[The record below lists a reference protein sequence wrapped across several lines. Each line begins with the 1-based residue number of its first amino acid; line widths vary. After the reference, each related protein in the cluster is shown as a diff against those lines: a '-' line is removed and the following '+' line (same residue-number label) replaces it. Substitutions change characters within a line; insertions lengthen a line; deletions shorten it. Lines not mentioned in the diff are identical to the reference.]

1 MTPDRPSRLL
11 DPVSR
16 TTEVLFGLIMVL
28 TFTATFNA
36 SEAGREDV
44 RLMLIAAIGCSL
56 AWGLIDAAMYLL
68 SARAEKAIAAEAL
81 AVARTATPE
90 VARRAISD
98 AVPPVLASAM
108 DKDDLERLRLRL
120 VAAEPQAISAGLDRH
135 DALGALAVFLLV
147 VLATLPIAVPF
158 LFVSDPARALLVSHA
173 VAITLLFI
181 TGSSLG
187 RQWNR
192 PLQAGVSM
200 VLLGLILV
208 GVAVALG
215 G

>member
-1 MTPDRPSRLL
+1 
-11 DPVSR
+11 VSR

-36 SEAGREDV
+36 SEAAREDV

-68 SARAEKAIAAEAL
+68 SARAEKAITAEAIEG
-81 AVARTATPE
+81 ARAATP
-90 VARRAISD
+90 VAARRVIAAS
-98 AVPPVLASAM
+98 VPPVIAAAL
-108 DKDDLERLRLRL
+108 DENDLERLRLRL
-120 VAAEPQAISAGLDRH
+120 VAAEPPSASTSLDRH
-135 DALGALAVFLLV
+135 DVLGALAVFLLV

-158 LFVSDPARALLVSHA
+158 LFISDLARALQVSHA
-173 VAITLLFI
+173 VAIALLFV
-181 TGSSLG
+181 TGASLG

-192 PLQAGVSM
+192 PLRAGLSM
-200 VLLGLILV
+200 VLVGVLLV

>member
-1 MTPDRPSRLL
+1 MTPDRPSRML

-68 SARAEKAIAAEAL
+68 STRAEKAITAEAIRG
-81 AVARTATPE
+81 ARLATPE
-90 VARRAISD
+90 AARRAIAE
-98 AVPPVLASAM
+98 AVPPGIAAAM
-108 DKDDLERLRLRL
+108 DQDDLERLRLRL
-120 VAAEPQAISAGLDRH
+120 VATGHKAASAALGRH
-135 DALGALAVFLLV
+135 DILGALAVFLLV
-147 VLATLPIAVPF
+147 VFATLPIAVPF
-158 LFVSDPARALLVSHA
+158 LFITDPARALMVSHT

-181 TGSSLG
+181 SGSSLG

-192 PLQAGVSM
+192 PLQAGLAM
-200 VLLGLILV
+200 VLLGLVLV

>member
-1 MTPDRPSRLL
+1 MTPNPASRLL

-36 SEAGREDV
+36 SEAAREDV

-68 SARAEKAIAAEAL
+68 SAKAEKSIIAEAIAFAATASPEA
-81 AVARTATPE
+81 ARNAITA
-90 VARRAISD
+90 
-98 AVPPVLASAM
+98 AVPPVIASVM
-108 DKDDLERLRLRL
+108 DQEDLERLRLRL
-120 VAAEPQAISAGLDRH
+120 VAKELGATSNRLDRR

-158 LFVSDPARALLVSHA
+158 LFISDPARALLVSHA
-173 VAITLLFI
+173 VAIFLLFI

-187 RQWNR
+187 RHWNR
-192 PLQAGVSM
+192 PLRAGVSM
-200 VLLGLILV
+200 VLVGLALV
-208 GVAVALG
+208 EVAVALG